1 MACCSETNTCN
12 EIGGGGESCV
22 ITITFKARRADLA
35 TGAVEIIDN
44 AVPAAQK
51 TLLAEPVLDMFP
63 TAYRAE
69 RKRKLAK
76 TRVSRPLATGC
87 TKGPFCK
94 ITLFCRTSWRG
105 ETTPASIRPHPFRH
119 HLPKLRKQGCRLK
132 RGSRPASRVALVEF
146 SRSLGRFRIHLK
158 RQTLRALSVRSELS
172 RAP

>member
-1 MACCSETNTCN
+1 
-12 EIGGGGESCV
+12 V

-119 HLPKLRKQGCRLK
+119 HLPNLRKRGCRWK
-132 RGSRPASRVALVEF
+132 RRSGPASRVAP
-146 SRSLGRFRIHLK
+146 RSVQQGVGPSPHPLK
-158 RQTLRALSVRSELS
+158 LQTPRDLSPGICCPFTTRTKRRHKAVIS
-172 RAP
+172 